1 MNYCCNYCLL
11 TLNCMPSYFLG
22 KRRRGSV
29 QVTVC
34 VFVCMSVCTRDD
46 KLQVFKI
53 SVGMTSI
60 NSSPTIYKYHC
71 DNLLHKVCKMQGR
84 HAAQYTSFS
93 QVFYVTSFFFLAQT
107 WHDTE
112 PNKIFFKK
120 FKVFRLLLMTQDKY
134 TDNKSYLEDKEMDY
148 ENWSRNHWKN
158 MICFL
163 FPQIFSYF

>member
-1 MNYCCNYCLL
+1 
-11 TLNCMPSYFLG
+11 MPSYFLG
-22 KRRRGSV
+22 KRRRG
-29 QVTVC
+29 TVC

-71 DNLLHKVCKMQGR
+71 DNLLHEVCKMQGR

-158 MICFL
+158 MMFSFSSNFFIFL
-163 FPQIFSYF
+163 DSLTEINKIIVLKFGH